1 MVVAPLGLVPALYIM
16 QGRFDYIR
24 YQPISRV
31 SIRSRGLDT
40 ARNSMSLRLCS
51 TLLLATDVVKALNP
65 QSPQA
70 RAIFHLG
77 IIVMLVMVVI
87 FAVVVGIVMYALL
100 RFPRWH
106 EGERDP
112 DQAEGN
118 KTIEIV
124 WTAIPLAIVCMLFVL
139 SARTMG
145 LSDPPPP
152 PKADILV
159 IGHQWWW
166 EARYADS
173 GAVVANEI
181 HVPVGRPLALRLDAA
196 DVLHEFWVPEL
207 ARKITT
213 VPGHPNHIWI
223 QADKPGT
230 YLGFC
235 SEFCGTQHA
244 WMHFLIVA
252 EPQEDFHK
260 WEQAQLISALPPS
273 GESAQKGLALF
284 EQKSCVNC
292 HAIKGT
298 LASATVGPDLTHFA
312 SRKQLGGG
320 ILDNTPANLRRWLR
334 DPQQV
339 KVGVKM
345 PNFKFTDEQVT
356 QLADYIETLK

>member
-1 MVVAPLGLVPALYIM
+1 
-16 QGRFDYIR
+16 
-24 YQPISRV
+24 
-31 SIRSRGLDT
+31 
-40 ARNSMSLRLCS
+40 MSLQLS
-51 TLLLATDVVKALNP
+51 SAAFLGADVVKALNP

-70 RAIFHLG
+70 RAIFNLAVVVG
-77 IIVMLVMVVI
+77 IVMAVI
-87 FAVVVGIVMYALL
+87 FAVVVGIVVYAFL
-100 RFPRWH
+100 RFPRWR

-112 DQAEGN
+112 EQGAGN

-124 WTAIPLAIVCMLFVL
+124 WTAIPLAIVAILFVL
-139 SARTMG
+139 AARTMG
-145 LSDPPPP
+145 VADPPPP
-152 PKADILV
+152 PKPDILV

-166 EARYADS
+166 EARYTDS

-181 HVPVGRPLALRLDAA
+181 HIPVGTPLALRLDAA

-207 ARKITT
+207 ARKMTT

-252 EPQEDFHK
+252 EPQDEFQK
-260 WEQAQLISALPPS
+260 WEQAQLVPAPPPS
-273 GESAQKGLALF
+273 SENVQKGLALF
-284 EQKSCVNC
+284 EQLSCVNC

-298 LASATVGPDLTHFA
+298 IASATVGPDLTHFA
-312 SRKQLGGG
+312 SRKQLGAG
-320 ILDNTPANLRRWLR
+320 IVDNTPENLRRWLR
-334 DPQQV
+334 DPQHV

-356 QLADYIETLK
+356 QLTDYIETLK

>member
-1 MVVAPLGLVPALYIM
+1 VNLQPA
-16 QGRFDYIR
+16 
-24 YQPISRV
+24 S
-31 SIRSRGLDT
+31 
-40 ARNSMSLRLCS
+40 AASLI
-51 TLLLATDVVKALNP
+51 TDVVKVLNP

-70 RAIFHLG
+70 RAIFDLA
-77 IIVMLVMVVI
+77 VVVI
-87 FAVVVGIVMYALL
+87 VVMAVIFSVVVGIVIYALL
-100 RFPRWH
+100 RSPRWR

-112 DQAEGN
+112 EQGKGN

-124 WTAIPLAIVCMLFVL
+124 WTAVPLAIVAVLFVL

-145 LSDPPPP
+145 ISDPAPPP
-152 PKADILV
+152 NPDILV

-166 EARYADS
+166 EARYTNS

-181 HVPVGRPLALRLDAA
+181 HIPVGKPLALRLDAA

-244 WMHFLIVA
+244 WMHLLLVA
-252 EPQEDFHK
+252 EPEAEFQK
-260 WEQAQLISALPPS
+260 WEQAQRASAPPPTTQN
-273 GESAQKGLALF
+273 AQQGLAIF
-284 EQKSCVNC
+284 QQMSCVSC

-298 LASATVGPDLTHFA
+298 IASATVGPDLTHFA
-312 SRKQLGGG
+312 SRKQLGAG
-320 ILDNTPANLRRWLR
+320 IALNTPENLRRWLR

-339 KVGVKM
+339 KVGAKM
-345 PNFKFTDEQVT
+345 PDFKFSDEQVAE
-356 QLADYIETLK
+356 LADYIETLK

>member
-1 MVVAPLGLVPALYIM
+1 MNLALMNAAFLVA
-16 QGRFDYIR
+16 
-24 YQPISRV
+24 
-31 SIRSRGLDT
+31 
-40 ARNSMSLRLCS
+40 
-51 TLLLATDVVKALNP
+51 DVVKVFNP

-70 RAIFHLG
+70 RAIFDLA
-77 IIVMLVMVVI
+77 IVVIAVMVVI

-100 RFPRWH
+100 GFPRWR

-112 DQAEGN
+112 EQVEGN
-118 KTIEIV
+118 NTLEIV
-124 WTAIPLAIVCMLFVL
+124 WTAIPLAIVTMLFVL

-145 LSDPPPP
+145 ISDPPPP
-152 PKADILV
+152 PKPDIVV

-166 EARYADS
+166 EARYPNS

-181 HVPVGRPLALRLDAA
+181 HIPVGKALALRLDAV

-223 QADKPGT
+223 QANKPGT

-244 WMHFLIVA
+244 WMHFLLVA
-252 EPQEDFHK
+252 EPQEEFQK
-260 WEQAQLISALPPS
+260 WEQAQLVAASPPVS
-273 GESAQKGLALF
+273 ENARKGLALF
-284 EQKSCVNC
+284 EQTSCVNC

-298 LASATVGPDLTHFA
+298 IASATAGPDLTHFA
-312 SRKQLGGG
+312 SRKQLGAG
-320 ILDNTPANLRRWLR
+320 IVANTPENLRRWLR

-345 PNFKFTDEQVT
+345 PNFKFTDEQVM

>member
-1 MVVAPLGLVPALYIM
+1 MFSHSWEVIGTIEFLVNLQLSSAALLGANVI
-16 QGRFDYIR
+16 
-24 YQPISRV
+24 
-31 SIRSRGLDT
+31 
-40 ARNSMSLRLCS
+40 
-51 TLLLATDVVKALNP
+51 KALNP

-70 RAIFHLG
+70 RAIFNLG
-77 IIVMLVMVVI
+77 IVTAIVAAVI
-87 FAVVVGIVMYALL
+87 FAVVVGIVVYALL
-100 RFPRWH
+100 RFPRWR

-112 DQAEGN
+112 GQGEGN
-118 KTIEIV
+118 RTIEIV
-124 WTAIPLAIVCMLFVL
+124 WTAIPLAIVAVLFVL
-139 SARTMG
+139 AARTMG
-145 LSDPPPP
+145 IADPPPP
-152 PKADILV
+152 PKPDIVV

-166 EARYADS
+166 GARYANS

-181 HVPVGRPLALRLDAA
+181 HIPVGKTVALRLEAV

-223 QADKPGT
+223 EADKPGT

-244 WMHFLIVA
+244 WMHFLLVA
-252 EPQEDFHK
+252 QSQEEFQK
-260 WEQAQLISALPPS
+260 WEQAQLLPAPPPS
-273 GESAQKGLALF
+273 GENAQKGLALF
-284 EQKSCVNC
+284 ERMTCVNC

-298 LASATVGPDLTHFA
+298 IASATFGPDLTHFA
-312 SRKQLGGG
+312 SRKQIGAG
-320 ILDNTPANLRRWLR
+320 IVPNTPENLRRWLR

-339 KVGVKM
+339 KVGAKM

>member
-1 MVVAPLGLVPALYIM
+1 MFSHSLEALGTIGVLVNLQLPSTAFFVA
-16 QGRFDYIR
+16 
-24 YQPISRV
+24 
-31 SIRSRGLDT
+31 
-40 ARNSMSLRLCS
+40 
-51 TLLLATDVVKALNP
+51 DVVKVFNP

-70 RAIFHLG
+70 RAIFDLTIVV
-77 IIVMLVMVVI
+77 IIVMVVI

-100 RFPRWH
+100 GFPRWR

-112 DQAEGN
+112 EQVEGN
-118 KTIEIV
+118 NTLEIV
-124 WTAIPLAIVCMLFVL
+124 WTAIPLAIVAILFVL

-145 LSDPPPP
+145 ISDPPPP
-152 PKADILV
+152 PKPDIVV

-166 EARYADS
+166 EARYTNS

-181 HVPVGRPLALRLDAA
+181 HIPVGKALALRLDAA

-207 ARKITT
+207 ARKIAT

-244 WMHFLIVA
+244 WMHFLLVA
-252 EPQEDFHK
+252 ESQEQFQK
-260 WEQAQLISALPPS
+260 WEQAQLVPAAPPS
-273 GESAQKGLALF
+273 SDNAQKGLALF
-284 EQKSCVNC
+284 EQTSCVNC

-298 LASATVGPDLTHFA
+298 IASATAGPDLTHFA
-312 SRKQLGGG
+312 SRKQLGAG
-320 ILDNTPANLRRWLR
+320 IVANTPENLRRWLR

-345 PNFKFTDEQVT
+345 PNFKFTDEQVM

>member
-1 MVVAPLGLVPALYIM
+1 MVNL
-16 QGRFDYIR
+16 Q
-24 YQPISRV
+24 
-31 SIRSRGLDT
+31 
-40 ARNSMSLRLCS
+40 
-51 TLLLATDVVKALNP
+51 LLSAVLLSADVVKALNP

-70 RAIFHLG
+70 RAIFNLVIITG
-77 IIVMLVMVVI
+77 IVMVVI
-87 FAVVVGIVMYALL
+87 FAVVVGIVVYALL
-100 RFPRWH
+100 RFPRWR

-112 DQAEGN
+112 EQGEGN

-124 WTAIPLAIVCMLFVL
+124 WTAIPLGIVIMLFVL

-145 LSDPPPP
+145 ISDPPPP
-152 PKADILV
+152 PSPDIVV

-166 EARYADS
+166 EARYTNS

-181 HVPVGRPLALRLDAA
+181 HIPVGKPLALRLDSA
-196 DVLHEFWVPEL
+196 DVLHEFWLPEL

-252 EPQEDFHK
+252 EPQEEFQK
-260 WEQAQLISALPPS
+260 WEQAQLVAASPPVS
-273 GESAQKGLALF
+273 KNAKNGLALF
-284 EQKSCVNC
+284 EQMSCMNC

-298 LASATVGPDLTHFA
+298 LASAQVAPDLTHFA
-312 SRKQLGGG
+312 SRKQLGAG
-320 ILDNTPANLRRWLR
+320 IAANTPENLRRWLR

-339 KVGVKM
+339 KIGVKM
-345 PNFKFTDEQVT
+345 PNFKFSDEQVAD
-356 QLADYIETLK
+356 LADYIGTLK